1 MQRAHQV
8 TAALCIVLA
17 ALVMGRSL
25 TMKLYTP
32 LGPGPGFFPFWLA
45 ALFGLLALVM
55 LAQATFG
62 RPDGPSEAGPAR
74 PPATRAGYGR
84 IAAILGAL
92 LGAILLMNPLGF
104 RLTALAFYLF
114 LLTTLSR
121 PGWVVTLLIAVAGSF
136 GVYQV
141 FATFLRIP
149 LPVGLLGI

>member
-1 MQRAHQV
+1 MRRAHQV
-8 TAALCIVLA
+8 TATVCIGLA
-17 ALVMGRSL
+17 ALVMSRSL
-25 TMKLYTP
+25 TMKLYTS

-55 LAQATFG
+55 LVQATVRRPGG
-62 RPDGPSEAGPAR
+62 RPDAGSAR
-74 PPATRAGYGR
+74 LATTRAGYAR

-92 LGAILLMNPLGF
+92 IGVVLLMNPLGF

-121 PGWVVTLLIAVAGSF
+121 PGWIATVLIAVAGSF

-141 FATFLRIP
+141 FATLLRIP